1 MMPRYLIEGSYTD
14 KGTKG
19 LLQEGGSRRRDTVT
33 KMIEEMGGSIEAFY
47 YTFGDRDVI
56 VIYSVPDEA
65 TALALSMAVNQ
76 SGTVRLTTHPLLTIE
91 DVDRAAKKTVGYRAP
106 GA

>member
-1 MMPRYLIEGSYTD
+1 MPRYLIEGSYTTD
-14 KGTKG
+14 GTKG

-33 KMIEEMGGSIEAFY
+33 KLIEGMGGSVEAFY

-56 VIYSVPDEA
+56 VIYSVPDET

-76 SGTVRLTTHPLLTIE
+76 SGKVRLTTHPLLTAE
-91 DVDRAAKKTVGYRAP
+91 DVDRAAKQTVGYRAP